1 MTKSSESKWRAL
13 IAEQEQS
20 SLTVREFAEI
30 RGITPTTLY
39 WWRSE
44 LKRRGVGL
52 VAVRVVDDS
61 ATGESRSTDHP
72 SFELQVG
79 NSMTLRIP
87 AGFNEIDL
95 RRVLTALRC

>member
-1 MTKSSESKWRAL
+1 MTKTSESKWRAL
-13 IAEQEQS
+13 IAEQEKS

-44 LKRRGVGL
+44 LKRRSGRL
-52 VAVRVVDDS
+52 VAVQVVDHDTV
-61 ATGESRSTDHP
+61 AESRGTDHP
-72 SFELQVG
+72 ELELDVG

-87 AGFNEIDL
+87 SGFDEVDL
-95 RRVLTALRC
+95 RRVLMALRC